1 MSLLDLDNRAVDLDY
16 IKSIGFKPV
25 LPISS
30 HSLYSKLL
38 AVNVY
43 GYDFHIGYFYY
54 NNITGELEIDVNYT
68 AVYDV
73 FESVVKKIQPA
84 DTSEVIMFIEKMR
97 MISESAIKDV
107 LNDINQRAKL

>member
-1 MSLLDLDNRAVDLDY
+1 MSLLDLDNSVVDLDY

-25 LPISS
+25 LPTSYS
-30 HSLYSKLL
+30 ALYNKLL
-38 AVNVY
+38 AVNIN

-54 NNITGELEIDVNYT
+54 NNITGELDLDASFTSTSY
-68 AVYDV
+68 A

-97 MISESAIKDV
+97 LIGENAIKV
-107 LNDINQRAKL
+107 MLNDIIQSVKL